1 MSAIAGIIQFD
12 GRPVD
17 RATLERMQNVLAP
30 YGRDARSIWHQ
41 GSAGLVRTLLHTTPE
56 DAFDRQPLVHPASGQ
71 VLLFDGRLDNR
82 DDLIREL
89 GLPVAEARDCAD
101 SELAL
106 HACLS
111 WGEEAGAHFVGDFA
125 LAFWAP
131 RQQKLWLAR
140 DPLGHRPLFWHRNDR
155 CFAFATLPKGLFAVP
170 GIPRAIC
177 EERLSDLLTLIPMV
191 GPESLFKDVFRV
203 EPGQVVTVTE
213 GRVFSR
219 RYYQFDPEREIHL
232 ASDDEYLEAFRA
244 HLDQAVT
251 SQMRSNG
258 PIGSH
263 LSSGFDSSTVTAV
276 AARLLAAQG
285 KRLTAFTSVPR
296 EGFDGPV
303 PKGCHANEGPGA
315 AALAARFPNIDHVL
329 IQTNGTS
336 PLEHLQR
343 DTEALDRAPLNP
355 CNMVWV
361 DAINQVAADRG
372 IRVVLSGTMG
382 NMTLS
387 YTGAEYLP
395 ALFGRG
401 HWRRWL
407 REVRTLKRA
416 RPTRRWR
423 YLLYHSLAPYLPAWL
438 WLAIERARGGGDW
451 KLSNYSAIHPAFA
464 KQIGSRQRAKNAGW
478 DLSYR
483 PWADGRRMRIA
494 GLNRIDNGEHNVE
507 ANLLGLDSRDPTSDL
522 RLLEFCLAVPDHQ
535 YLRDGQTRWLLM
547 RLMGDVLPPE
557 IIQARTMGLQA
568 ADWYVDTTSAVPA
581 IRETLLQW
589 RKHPEAARYLDLDAL
604 LKNLED
610 WPDQCWAN
618 QRIIEKYRLKL
629 LRGLSVGTFVQY
641 VDDRN

>member
-1 MSAIAGIIQFD
+1 
-12 GRPVD
+12 
-17 RATLERMQNVLAP
+17 
-30 YGRDARSIWHQ
+30 
-41 GSAGLVRTLLHTTPE
+41 
-56 DAFDRQPLVHPASGQ
+56 
-71 VLLFDGRLDNR
+71 
-82 DDLIREL
+82 
-89 GLPVAEARDCAD
+89 
-101 SELAL
+101 
-106 HACLS
+106 
-111 WGEEAGAHFVGDFA
+111 
-125 LAFWAP
+125 
-131 RQQKLWLAR
+131 
-140 DPLGHRPLFWHRNDR
+140 
-155 CFAFATLPKGLFAVP
+155 
-170 GIPRAIC
+170 
-177 EERLSDLLTLIPMV
+177 
-191 GPESLFKDVFRV
+191 
-203 EPGQVVTVTE
+203 
-213 GRVFSR
+213 
-219 RYYQFDPEREIHL
+219 
-232 ASDDEYLEAFRA
+232 
-244 HLDQAVT
+244 
-251 SQMRSNG
+251 
-258 PIGSH
+258 
-263 LSSGFDSSTVTAV
+263 
-276 AARLLAAQG
+276 
-285 KRLTAFTSVPR
+285 
-296 EGFDGPV
+296 
-303 PKGCHANEGPGA
+303 
-315 AALAARFPNIDHVL
+315 
-329 IQTNGTS
+329 
-336 PLEHLQR
+336 
-343 DTEALDRAPLNP
+343 
-355 CNMVWV
+355 MVWV

>member
-1 MSAIAGIIQFD
+1 MTAIAGIIQFD

-30 YGRDARSIWHQ
+30 YGRDAGNIWHQ
-41 GSAGLVRTLLHTTPE
+41 GTAGLVRTLLRTTPE
-56 DAFDRQPLVHPASGQ
+56 DAFDRQPLVHPASGH

-82 DDLIREL
+82 DDLMREL
-89 GLPVAEARDCAD
+89 GLPVAEARDWAD
-101 SELAL
+101 SELVL
-106 HACLS
+106 HAFLR
-111 WGEEAGAHFVGDFA
+111 WGEDAAARFVGAFA
-125 LAFWAP
+125 IAFWAP

-140 DPLGHRPLFWHRNDR
+140 DPLGHRPLFWHRNGS
-155 CFAFATLPKGLFAVP
+155 CFAFATLAKGLFAVP

-177 EERLSDLLTLIPMV
+177 EERVSDLLTLIPMV
-191 GPESLFKDVFRV
+191 GPESFFKDVFRV

-219 RYYQFDPEREIHL
+219 RYYRFDSKREIRL

-251 SQMRSNG
+251 SQLRSNG
-258 PIGSH
+258 PIGST

-285 KRLTAFTSVPR
+285 RRLCAFTSVPR

-303 PKGCHANEGPGA
+303 PRGSHANEGAGA
-315 AALAARFPNIDHVL
+315 AALAAKFPNIDHVL
-329 IQTNGTS
+329 IQTVGTS
-336 PLEHLQR
+336 PLDHLQR

-355 CNMVWV
+355 CNMVWM
-361 DAINQVAADRG
+361 DAIDQAAADRG
-372 IRVVLSGTMG
+372 MRVVLNGAMG

-387 YTGAEYLP
+387 YTGVEYLP

-407 REVRTLKRA
+407 REVRALKRT
-416 RPTRRWR
+416 RPQIRWR
-423 YLLYHSLAPYLPAWL
+423 SWLYRSLAPFLPAWL
-438 WLAIERARGGGDW
+438 WLAMERARDGDLKW
-451 KLSNYSAIHPAFA
+451 SDYSAIHPAFA
-464 KQIGSRQRAKNAGW
+464 NQIGSLQRAKKVGW

-494 GLNRIDNGEHNVE
+494 GLNFTDSGEHNLQ

-522 RLLEFCLAVPDHQ
+522 RLVEFCLAVPDHQ
-535 YLRDGQTRWLLM
+535 YLRDGQTRWLLK
-547 RLMGDVLPPE
+547 RLMDGVLPPE
-557 IIQARTMGLQA
+557 ITQARSTGIQA
-568 ADWYVDTTSAVPA
+568 ADWYVDTTAAVPA
-581 IRETLLQW
+581 IRETLLNW
-589 RKHPEAARYLDLDAL
+589 KKHPEAARYLDLDVL
-604 LKNLED
+604 LKDLED
-610 WPDQCWAN
+610 WPDQGWAN
-618 QRIIEKYRLKL
+618 PRIIQKYRLKL